1 MSSKILAEARLNAVR
16 EATARQP
23 RRFEQQVGGTP
34 GVVSSFFGINTF
46 SFSAMK
52 ERLPKPIYTRL
63 MSIVHEGS
71 PLDSEV
77 ADAVAHGV
85 KEWALERGATHFT
98 HWFQPMTGATAEK
111 HDAFLDVNELGEAVE
126 RLSGAMLLQGE
137 PDASSFPSGGM
148 RTTFEARGYT
158 GWDPSS
164 PMFIMNNESGATLCI
179 PSVFIGYHGEALDK
193 KTPLLRSMEALSK
206 ASCALLAATGETDVK
221 RVIATL
227 GVEQEYFLIDR
238 AYHTLRPDLAIAGRT
253 IVGAPP
259 PKGQSLDD
267 HYFGSIPPRVHSFMQ
282 EVEHELYKLGVPA
295 KTRHN
300 EVAPSQFEL
309 ASIFREANV
318 AVDHNQLVMDVLK
331 RVAVRHDFQAV
342 MHEKPFAKVNG
353 SGKHN
358 NWSLATSDG
367 ENLLEPGPTP
377 SESLRFLAVLS
388 SVLLGV
394 HRYAGLMRAS
404 IASYRNDFRLGAN
417 EAPPAIIS
425 VFLGQSL
432 TRIADAIV
440 AGDAMGA
447 DAEAAMIE
455 LGVGKLPALIKDNTD
470 RNRTSPF
477 AFTGN
482 KFEFRAVGSSQNPAV
497 AVTTLNTVVSAGM
510 DQVRTWIEAGVK
522 AGKSNEHAVFAAIRE
537 ALTEST
543 PCRFDGDGYSDEW
556 VAEAERRG
564 LKNLRKTP
572 EALDELRRDSAT
584 KLFSDYGVYT
594 PAELQARYNI
604 WTEQYCTAID
614 IEVDLLKDVVD
625 NLVVPAAFEE
635 RADLSG
641 ALIHLLDLNARG
653 VTLDFAPE
661 QQRLEAIGELLT
673 QLNASKVIMLAARAS
688 AHEDPHAYVK
698 TVVPALE
705 QVRVAV
711 DALEGIVADGRW
723 PLPKYREMLFFQ
735 Q

>member
-1 MSSKILAEARLNAVR
+1 MSSKILAEARFNAVR
-16 EATARQP
+16 EATTRQP
-23 RRFEQQVGGTP
+23 RRFEQQVDGEAGI
-34 GVVSSFFGINTF
+34 VSHFFGTNTF

-63 MSIVHEGS
+63 MVIIREGGA
-71 PLDSEV
+71 LNSEV
-77 ADAVAHGV
+77 ADAVAHSV

-111 HDAFLDVNELGEAVE
+111 HDAFLDVNEAGEAVE

-164 PMFIMNNESGATLCI
+164 PMFIMENESGATLCI
-179 PSVFIGYHGEALDK
+179 PSFFIGYHGEALDK

-206 ASCALLAATGETDVK
+206 ASVALLSATGEVDVK
-221 RVIATL
+221 RVVVTL

-238 AYHTLRPDLAIAGRT
+238 AYHALRPDLAIAGRT
-253 IVGAPP
+253 LVGAPP

-318 AVDHNQLVMDVLK
+318 AVDHNQLVMEILK
-331 RVAVRHDFQAV
+331 RVAVRHEFQAV
-342 MHEKPFAKVNG
+342 MHEKPFAEVNG

-358 NWSLATSDG
+358 NWSLSNDKG

-425 VFLGQSL
+425 VFLGESL
-432 TRIADAIV
+432 TRIADTIV
-440 AGDAMGA
+440 AGDALSA

-455 LGVGKLPALIKDNTD
+455 LGVGKLPSLIKDNTD

-497 AVTTLNTVVSAGM
+497 PVTTLNTIVAAGM
-510 DQVRTWIEAGVK
+510 DQVRSWIEGGVT
-522 AGKSNEHAVFAAIRE
+522 AGKSNEQAVFAAIRE

-543 PCRFDGDGYSDEW
+543 PSRFDGDGYSDEW
-556 VAEAERRG
+556 VVEAERRG
-564 LKNLRKTP
+564 LQNLRKTP
-572 EALDELRRDSAT
+572 EALDQLRTDMAT
-584 KLFSDYGVYT
+584 KVFADYGVYT
-594 PAELQARYNI
+594 PAELKARYNV

-614 IEVDLLKDVVD
+614 IEVDLYKDIVSS
-625 NLVVPAAFEE
+625 LVAPAAFEE
-635 RADLSG
+635 RA
-641 ALIHLLDLNARG
+641 ALAESTLRLLELNSRG
-653 VTLDFAPE
+653 VSLDYTPE
-661 QQRLEAIGELLT
+661 KERLEVIGGLLT
-673 QLNASKVIMLAARAS
+673 SLNASKVAMLEARDA

-698 TVVPALE
+698 TVVPQLE
-705 QVRVAV
+705 KVREAV
-711 DALEGIVADGRW
+711 DALEGVVADGRW